1 MELNH
6 QISRFRYDI
15 KQQEGWDGLPTQ
27 PAGLYMFSLAFASKV
42 LRLKVF
48 QLYSNS
54 H

>member
-6 QISRFRYDI
+6 QISRFKYDI

-27 PAGLYMFSLAFASKV
+27 PVYMFSLAFASNV